1 MFRKD
6 PVIETVIYDLPKV
19 EGLPHQEEISEIKQ
33 DEKGGK
39 KNKKTKKGKK
49 MSEE

>member
-6 PVIETVIYDLPKV
+6 PVIETMNHDLPKV

-39 KNKKTKKGKK
+39 KNKKNKKGKK